1 MSFKIVIAGNCIK
14 NIKFIMNRIINKVE
28 EINIKSYIATTEEEV
43 LKIVSENEINAI
55 LVNSKFIDTT
65 NIKEIDVITIEESI
79 NEKQIMDNLI
89 SINERLV
96 NGVNIKK
103 INKKV
108 IFELSNLGYNFKFKG
123 TQYILETIMYIYKNQ
138 SVDLL
143 GNLEKDVY
151 KAIAIKNNKS
161 LNNIKTNIIKSTKFV
176 DTYQNKS
183 VLYRYFSLD
192 IKITPKLVIST
203 ILNKIILEG

>member
-1 MSFKIVIAGNCIK
+1 MSLKIVIADNCIK
-14 NIKFIMNRIINKVE
+14 NIKFIMNRIINNVE

-43 LKIVSENEINAI
+43 LKTVSENEINAI
-55 LVNSKFIDTT
+55 LVNPKSIDTT

-89 SINERLV
+89 SINERLI
-96 NGVNIKK
+96 NGADIKN

-108 IFELSNLGYNFKFKG
+108 IFELSNLGYNFKLKG
-123 TQYILETIMYIYKNQ
+123 TQYIVETIMYIYKSQ
-138 SVDLL
+138 SVELL
-143 GNLEKDVY
+143 ENLEENVY
-151 KAIAIKNNKS
+151 KVIAIKNNKS

-176 DTYQNKS
+176 DTYQNKNI
-183 VLYRYFSLD
+183 LYKYFSLD

-203 ILNKIILEG
+203 ILNKIIL